1 MLFDDSFEHEAWH
14 RGEKTR
20 IVLVFDV
27 WHPDLTDREVQFL
40 SFLQKSRMRAEMAAE
55 KSARAAKAEAAAGA
69 AADGAGKGKK
79 PIPEG
84 GVAPSDDA
92 GDNFYQLL
100 QEARDILP
108 DNSWWT

>member
-14 RGEKTR
+14 KGERTR
-20 IVLVFDV
+20 VVLVFDV
-27 WHPDLTDREVQFL
+27 WHPDLSDKEVQFL
-40 SFLQKSRMRAEMAAE
+40 SFLQRSRMRAEMAAE
-55 KSARAAKAEAAAGA
+55 RTARDAKEAAKREAIQ
-69 AADGAGKGKK
+69 KGGEL
-79 PIPEG
+79 P
-84 GVAPSDDA
+84 ADDA